1 MQRKTIQIAVAFLL
15 ASASTAGA
23 DSGQPAIAPALKC
36 ELAGLAFPGST
47 MVIEKAEAVPQ
58 APAGTVQVRPP
69 LPDTVGVAIPSLCR
83 VQGVIDRRVGAEGK
97 NYAIGFAIAL
107 PDKWNGRLLFQ
118 GGGGLNGSIRPPLGP
133 QATGDV
139 PALARGFAVVST
151 DSGHEGAVFDSAFM
165 RDQEAALNF
174 AQASVGKVTAA
185 AKAIIARYYGQAP
198 ARSYFVGCSTGGREG
213 MIASQ
218 RYPAEFD
225 GIVAGAP
232 AMRTGRSNLGLAW
245 ANHVFAQI
253 SPKGENGKPDPTK
266 AFSPSDQKLVT
277 DAIVAACDAKD
288 GLKDGM
294 IFNIRQCTF
303 DPASLACSGAKTDA
317 CLSPTRRV
325 RSPRRLPARRIR
337 AARRPIRPSRGTA
350 ASRRQALRFPASSP
364 PARAARSIATS
375 TRRSMSTRSRTG

>member
-1 MQRKTIQIAVAFLL
+1 MFD
-15 ASASTAGA
+15 AS
-23 DSGQPAIAPALKC
+23 
-36 ELAGLAFPGST
+36 
-47 MVIEKAEAVPQ
+47 
-58 APAGTVQVRPP
+58 
-69 LPDTVGVAIPSLCR
+69 
-83 VQGVIDRRVGAEGK
+83 
-97 NYAIGFAIAL
+97 
-107 PDKWNGRLLFQ
+107 
-118 GGGGLNGSIRPPLGP
+118 
-133 QATGDV
+133 
-139 PALARGFAVVST
+139 
-151 DSGHEGAVFDSAFM
+151 FM
-165 RDQEAALNF
+165 KDQEAALNF

-198 ARSYFVGCSTGGREG
+198 TRSYFVGCSTGGREG

-294 IFNIRQCTF
+294 IFNTRQCSF
-303 DPASLACSGAKTDA
+303 DPAALACSGAKTDA
-317 CLSPTRRV
+317 CLSPSRRA
-325 RSPRRLPARRIR
+325 RSPRPSPARGTR
-337 AARRPIRPSRGTA
+337 AALSPIRPSRGTA
-350 ASRRQALRFPASSP
+350 ASRRRALRSPASSP
-364 PARAARSIATS
+364 PARAARSIRNVYETIDVDAIEDRMNADGMDRLQATANWTNLNS
-375 TRRSMSTRSRTG
+375 FFGHGGKILFYHGVSDPWFSALDTIDYYERMAKSSGGMDQVRANSSRAYLVPGMGHCQTGRDARALRPAAGRRRLGRARQGAGFGRRQGSGIPRPQPAALRLAAIRGLQGPGQSGGCRQLRMP

>member
-1 MQRKTIQIAVAFLL
+1 MQTLRSPQRPAFFHYVRSRPQGIEPKARRSTTLDRGEETMHRKTIQIAVAFLL
-15 ASASTAGA
+15 ASASTARA
-23 DSGQPAIAPALKC
+23 DSGPAIAPALKC
-36 ELAGLAFPGST
+36 EVAQLAFPGST

-151 DSGHEGAVFDSAFM
+151 DSGHEGAVFDSAFLK
-165 RDQEAALNF
+165 DQEAALNF

-185 AKAIIARYYGQAP
+185 AKTIIGRYYGQAP

-225 GIVAGAP
+225 GIV
-232 AMRTGRSNLGLAW
+232 
-245 ANHVFAQI
+245 
-253 SPKGENGKPDPTK
+253 
-266 AFSPSDQKLVT
+266 
-277 DAIVAACDAKD
+277 
-288 GLKDGM
+288 
-294 IFNIRQCTF
+294 
-303 DPASLACSGAKTDA
+303 
-317 CLSPTRRV
+317 
-325 RSPRRLPARRIR
+325 
-337 AARRPIRPSRGTA
+337 
-350 ASRRQALRFPASSP
+350 
-364 PARAARSIATS
+364 
-375 TRRSMSTRSRTG
+375 

>member
-1 MQRKTIQIAVAFLL
+1 MQTLRSPQRPAFFHYVRSRPQGIEPKARRSISLDRGEETMQRKTIQIAVAFLL

-23 DSGQPAIAPALKC
+23 DSVQPAIAPALKC
-36 ELAGLAFPGST
+36 EVAQLAFPGST

-151 DSGHEGAVFDSAFM
+151 DSGHEGAVFDSAFLK
-165 RDQEAALNF
+165 DQEAALNF

-185 AKAIIARYYGQAP
+185 AKVIIGRYYGQAP

-245 ANHVFAQI
+245 ANHLFTQI
-253 SPKGENGKPDPTK
+253 SPKDASGKPETK
-266 AFSPSDQKLVT
+266 RAFSHDDRRLVT
-277 DAIVAACDAKD
+277 D
-288 GLKDGM
+288 
-294 IFNIRQCTF
+294 
-303 DPASLACSGAKTDA
+303 
-317 CLSPTRRV
+317 
-325 RSPRRLPARRIR
+325 
-337 AARRPIRPSRGTA
+337 
-350 ASRRQALRFPASSP
+350 
-364 PARAARSIATS
+364 
-375 TRRSMSTRSRTG
+375 